1 MIKQNLAKAISKTL
15 TNVTEYS
22 VNTACC
28 LVFGQVKEPRSLARL
43 KKHKGIK

>member
-1 MIKQNLAKAISKTL
+1 MMKQNLAKAISKTL
-15 TNVTEYS
+15 TTVTEYS